1 MTENSLLHNLFIAY
15 YQARKNKR
23 NTINQLEFEI
33 NYESNLIQL
42 YEDIVNRVYVIKPSI
57 CFIVNK
63 PVKREI
69 FAANFRD
76 RVVHHLLF
84 NYINPTF
91 ENQFIDDSYSCRKG
105 KGTHYGID
113 RLNTAIKQCSQN
125 YKQDCYILKLDIQ
138 GYFMSIDKTI
148 LQQKLTTTID
158 NTTTI
163 LTEIKNLSNYLI
175 ATILADDPT
184 NNCVV
189 KGNKSN
195 WKDLPQSK
203 SLFAAKQNCGLP
215 IGNLTSQLFSNIYLH
230 SFDCFMK
237 NENNL
242 NYYGRYVDDFYVIAT
257 DPFFLKEIIG
267 TSKEYLKEKLGLIL
281 HPNKIFL
288 QHYTKG
294 VNYLGATIKPHRLYV
309 SNRTKNNFKQCV
321 SNWELFLQNNIP
333 STTDLHKM
341 RAAFNSYLGI
351 MKHYCTY
358 TIRFELLIKNRNKN
372 LYKYGY
378 IENIKHK
385 KMLYCLYNVKTT
397 IF

>member
-42 YEDIVNRVYVIKPSI
+42 YDDIINRTYTIKPSI
-57 CFIVNK
+57 SFVVNK

-91 ENQFIDDSYSCRKG
+91 ENQFIADSYSCRKG
-105 KGTHYGID
+105 KGTHYGIQ
-113 RLNTAIKQCSQN
+113 RLNQSIKECSQN
-125 YKQDCYILKLDIQ
+125 YTQDCFVLKLDIQ
-138 GYFMSIDKTI
+138 SYFMTIDKTI
-148 LQQKLTTTID
+148 LEQKLISVID
-158 NTTTI
+158 NAATI
-163 LTEIKNLSNYLI
+163 PPEIKKISSYLI
-175 ATILADDPT
+175 ATILADNPT
-184 NNCVV
+184 KNCII

-195 WKDLPQSK
+195 WYGLPKSK
-203 SLFAAKQNCGLP
+203 SLFGASLNCGLP

-237 NENNL
+237 KENNL
-242 NYYGRYVDDFYVIAT
+242 SYYGRYVDDFYVVHSNA
-257 DPFFLKEIIG
+257 FFLKEIMAS
-267 TSKEYLKEKLGLIL
+267 SKLYLKEKLGLTL

-294 VNYLGATIKPHRLYV
+294 VNYLGATIKPFRMYV
-309 SNRTKNNFKQCV
+309 SNRTKNNFKHCIRK
-321 SNWELFLQNNIP
+321 WELFLQSTIP
-333 STTDLHKM
+333 TPTDLHKM

-358 TIRFELLIKNRNKN
+358 TIRFELLIKNRNKYFYN
-372 LYKYGY
+372 YGY
-378 IENIKHK
+378 IESVKHK
-385 KMLYCLYNVKTT
+385 KMLYCLYK
-397 IF
+397 